1 MGIPLFKNRILAYH
15 QVRWSFGVGPNL
27 IGLDI
32 LTKGENLN
40 TEINMHG
47 KKTMWGHR
55 ENQCHLQAEEYL
67 SLLKGRRYYGTD
79 DLLQLS
85 EGTNSDDTLILD
97 FQPPGQWN
105 NKFPCYKFCSLW
117 YFALVA
123 PGIFAL
129 YRSLMLSPIT
139 VILSSKFEIKGGQ
152 MKSLETEKK
161 WFSTKN
167 LGQVSEDQ
175 VAELKTVHVSIFVL
189 LECAGFFILLA
200 AAAVLLSNCTSDFP
214 HSLLLI
220 PYSRKMW
227 L

>member
-1 MGIPLFKNRILAYH
+1 M
-15 QVRWSFGVGPNL
+15 GPNP
-27 IGLDI
+27 IGLGI
-32 LTKGENLN
+32 LTKRANLN
-40 TEINMHG
+40 TDINTHG
-47 KKTMWGHR
+47 EKTVWRHR

-67 SLLKGRRYYGTD
+67 SLLKGRWYYGTD

-85 EGTNSDDTLILD
+85 EGTNSDDTLISD
-97 FQPPGQWN
+97 FQPPGQRN
-105 NKFPCYKFCSLW
+105 NKFPLYKSLSLW

-139 VILSSKFEIKGGQ
+139 VILSSKFEIKGSH

-175 VAELKTVHVSIFVL
+175 VAELKTVHVSIFLL
-189 LECAGFFILLA
+189 LECAGFFILLPA
-200 AAAVLLSNCTSDFP
+200 AAALLSNCTSDFP
-214 HSLLLI
+214 HSLC
-220 PYSRKMW
+220 
-227 L
+227 